1 MFVSCKF
8 TSSSSIRMHS
18 KALSGE
24 SSKKFLSK
32 KISST
37 VSASSSAAVGS
48 SKTIDK
54 RSDEVDEVDDN
65 RFDVWKLLKIFKI

>member
-1 MFVSCKF
+1 
-8 TSSSSIRMHS
+8 MHS

-37 VSASSSAAVGS
+37 VSASSSAAPVGS

-65 RFDVWKLLKIFKI
+65 RFDV

>member
-1 MFVSCKF
+1 
-8 TSSSSIRMHS
+8 MHS

-65 RFDVWKLLKIFKI
+65 RFDV